1 MAKLDVTADQQL
13 VKKMNKT
20 VLLNEIIRS
29 YPISRA
35 KLSEVTGLNK
45 STVSAQIG
53 ALLNEELIF
62 EIGQGDS
69 SGGRRPVMLVF
80 NQQAGF
86 TIGVDLGVKAI
97 NAVLTDLK
105 GNVVESLT
113 TEWAE
118 ADQEAEPKV
127 RAAIDALLGKM
138 PSSPYGLIGIGVSVP
153 GLINREQQ
161 VIFVPNLRP
170 DVTSLKQD
178 LENRYDVPVN
188 LENEANAG
196 AYGER
201 RFGAGKDHEEM
212 VFVSLGTG
220 VGTGIILHGELYR
233 GEDGFA
239 GEFGHMSIEYNG
251 PKCTCGNRGCWEL
264 YASEKVLWDKYLPG
278 HTVETLQRSLQAN
291 EASVLN
297 ELQKWC
303 FYVGVGLNTVLNVYN
318 PKVIIIQSRV
328 IESHPMVLNM
338 IRTAIS
344 SRVYAQADH
353 SFELIPSKLSDHAS
367 AIGMASL
374 AIEQFLQR
382 RMMQ

>member
-113 TEWAE
+113 TEWVE

-278 HTVETLQRSLQAN
+278 HTVDTLQRSLQAN

-318 PKVIIIQSRV
+318 PKAIIIQSRV

>member
-1 MAKLDVTADQQL
+1 
-13 VKKMNKT
+13 MNKT

-170 DVTSLKQD
+170 DVTSLKHD

-328 IESHPMVLNM
+328 IELHPMVLNM

-353 SFELIPSKLSDHAS
+353 SFELFPSKLSDHAS

>member
-53 ALLNEELIF
+53 ALLKEELIF

-170 DVTSLKQD
+170 DVTSLKHG

-303 FYVGVGLNTVLNVYN
+303 FCVGVGLNTVLNVYN
-318 PKVIIIQSRV
+318 PKVIVIQSRV

>member
-1 MAKLDVTADQQL
+1 MVKRDITADQQL

-53 ALLNEELIF
+53 VLLDEELIF
-62 EIGQGDS
+62 EIGQGHS

-105 GNVVESLT
+105 GNVIESLT

-118 ADQEAEPKV
+118 TDEDAEPKV
-127 RAAIDALLGKM
+127 REAIDALLANM

-153 GLINREQQ
+153 GLINREQE
-161 VIFVPNLRP
+161 VVFVPNLRP
-170 DVTSLKQD
+170 DVTGLKHA
-178 LENRYDVPVN
+178 LENCYDVPVN

-212 VFVSLGTG
+212 IFVSLGTG

-233 GEDGFA
+233 GEEGFA

-264 YASEKVLWDKYLPG
+264 YASEKVLWDKYLPA
-278 HTVETLQRSLQAN
+278 HTVDTLQQSLQAN

-344 SRVYAQADH
+344 SRVYTQADH
-353 SFELIPSKLSDHAS
+353 AFELVPSKLSDHAS

>member
-1 MAKLDVTADQQL
+1 MVKLDVTADQQL

-45 STVSAQIG
+45 STVSAQVG
-53 ALLNEELIF
+53 VLLNEELIF